1 MSFAL
6 QALAV
11 VLLVSACAI
20 FSTWRLLS
28 ARLRLRVLE
37 LIEAVPLLGR
47 AAWIGALRARLLSGA
62 GGCAGCAAT
71 SAAAPKRTPGALRR

>member
-20 FSTWRLLS
+20 YSTWRLLS
-28 ARLRLRVLE
+28 GRLRLRVLE
-37 LIEAVPLLGR
+37 RLAAVPLLGKG
-47 AAWIGALRARLLSGA
+47 AWIGALRARVLAGA
-62 GGCAGCAAT
+62 GGCAGCAAN
-71 SAAAPKRTPGALRR
+71 AAAPKQTPGALRR